1 MLMPATF
8 PVDLPAA
15 TPDPARATRLRVVLL
30 SVPPRSTAVLEF
42 FFANSG
48 RGSFVMAPE
57 DQADVAIFDLDTLAS
72 REHWERFVAERAK
85 PGIALAVQPHDL
97 PDTVWVQKPVTPA
110 ALLAAAVRARGMTV
124 GAAVDLPAPALQAP
138 AQEVPPAV
146 SSAPLSEAQPIL
158 SRTSQLGAQD
168 SVWTEDLRAGDVLPI
183 VAVDDAVAVELQ
195 TDRITPV
202 PMAAEATQPP
212 RHDPPIPQRGGV
224 AGWVRRWFGSLAAAK
239 IEPAPCDA
247 VPACAAGVVVD
258 ELEPRGEAV
267 AVAGLAPTATKA
279 SLSDAPDGFA
289 TGEVEEVE
297 EADLTVTEPA
307 VPEPVAPVAV
317 VAEPAV
323 PAPAAFAP
331 SQTAPEHRPS
341 ALADEA
347 LWCGLRADVDLATL
361 QSADWRYRPA
371 DRLVSVLGE
380 AYRVSA
386 KWRVPTLLDTTAG
399 PVLVDAPAN
408 RVYAPFDEARWA
420 ALYAEVLARRPKA
433 RTINQHELAELQ
445 AGWLGQACVRRLDAL
460 LWEAGA
466 LTAAGRLPEALDAG
480 QPVYLRHWP
489 NLTRLRQTPHTLR
502 IAALWATRG
511 AGLLETAEL
520 LRIPQ
525 RHVFAF
531 HAAAAALDLIT
542 DDGSHI
548 RRVQRRAAR
557 NKGLLSRLLGW
568 LQQ

>member
-8 PVDLPAA
+8 PVDRPAA

-110 ALLAAAVRARGMTV
+110 ALLAAAVRARSMTV
-124 GAAVDLPAPALQAP
+124 GEAAPAVMPAPTQALQP
-138 AQEVPPAV
+138 AIGQALLP
-146 SSAPLSEAQPIL
+146 EAQPVV
-158 SRTSQLGAQD
+158 SRASQLGVHD
-168 SVWTEDLRAGDVLPI
+168 SVWTEDLRAGDVLPV
-183 VAVDDAVAVELQ
+183 VAIDDAAAAESQ
-195 TDRITPV
+195 TDPVMHV
-202 PMAAEATQPP
+202 PMAAETPRAP
-212 RHDPPIPQRGGV
+212 RHDPPLPQRGAV

-239 IEPAPCDA
+239 IEPTPQDAAPT
-247 VPACAAGVVVD
+247 CAAAVAAD
-258 ELEPRGEAV
+258 ELEPHGQAV
-267 AVAGLAPTATKA
+267 AAAGLAPTPAQA
-279 SLSDAPDGFA
+279 PMCDAPDGLA
-289 TGEVEEVE
+289 IEVIEAVAEAKE
-297 EADLTVTEPA
+297 AKEADLTVTEPEE
-307 VPEPVAPVAV
+307 PEPVAPIAV

-323 PAPAAFAP
+323 FAP
-331 SQTAPEHRPS
+331 PHAVSEHRPS

-361 QSADWRYRPA
+361 QSADWRYRLA

-408 RVYAPFDEARWA
+408 RVYAPFDEARWTG
-420 ALYAEVLARRPKA
+420 LYAEVLARRPKA